1 MGGLFSEPWRTL
13 PENNEDNL
21 DFMKS
26 YQPRNKDVKHLR
38 ILIHGQTGAGKS
50 SFINSVESVLK
61 GRITGRAFTDAT
73 SGRSFTEEYTTY
85 KIQKDP
91 ESYYSFIFNDTMG
104 LEKYNTHGIH
114 VEDIQ
119 LVLKGHVKEGYQF
132 NPKNQLTK
140 SDQHYKSSPTLD
152 DRVHVLVSVCPAD
165 KVSLLTDEVI
175 KKMRDIRLAASKMKI
190 PHLAVLTKVDLACP
204 EAKKNINNV
213 YKSDYLK
220 KQVEKFSETLGIPE
234 NCIFLVKNY
243 NSEIETNDD
252 INVLILVALR
262 QMVNFGE
269 DFLDN
274 L

>member
-1 MGGLFSEPWRTL
+1 MGWLFSKPWRTM
-13 PENNEDNL
+13 PKNNEENL
-21 DFMKS
+21 EFVKS
-26 YQPRNKDVKHLR
+26 YQPQNKDVKHLR

-61 GRITGRAFTDAT
+61 GRVTNRALTDAT

-85 KIQKDP
+85 KIQK
-91 ESYYSFIFNDTMG
+91 ESGNFYSFFFNDTMG
-104 LEKYNTHGIH
+104 LENDNDNGIH
-114 VEDIQ
+114 VEDIK
-119 LVLKGHVKEGYQF
+119 LALKGHVKEGYQ
-132 NPKNQLTK
+132 
-140 SDQHYKSSPTLD
+140 
-152 DRVHVLVSVCPAD
+152 
-165 KVSLLTDEVI
+165 VSLLTDEVI

-204 EAKKNINNV
+204 KAKQNINNV

>member
-1 MGGLFSEPWRTL
+1 MGWLFSKPWRTM
-13 PENNEDNL
+13 PKNNEENL
-21 DFMKS
+21 EFVKS
-26 YQPRNKDVKHLR
+26 YQPQNKDVKHLR

-61 GRITGRAFTDAT
+61 GRVTNRALTDAT

-85 KIQKDP
+85 KIQK
-91 ESYYSFIFNDTMG
+91 ESGNFYSFFFNDTMG
-104 LEKYNTHGIH
+104 LENDNDNGIH
-114 VEDIQ
+114 VEDIK
-119 LVLKGHVKEGYQF
+119 LALKGHVKEGYQF
-132 NPKNQLTK
+132 NPKKQLTK

-204 EAKKNINNV
+204 KAKQNINNV